1 MGTNT
6 PPQRLVAPP
15 IMAQAKLDTQ
25 GRIQLR
31 AAASPPKEKQ
41 TEPAKRAGNSTEKKT
56 PMARVTTRGA
66 MANPETLTG
75 DVIRDLPG
83 QEIGDMEA
91 GKHYLEQ
98 TLLTIPGMPWTVGTL
113 STAVFQVT
121 QYKGV
126 LRQAV
131 NVL

>member
-1 MGTNT
+1 
-6 PPQRLVAPP
+6 
-15 IMAQAKLDTQ
+15 MAQAKLDTQ
-25 GRIQLR
+25 PR

-41 TEPAKRAGNSTEKKT
+41 TELVKRAGNSTEKKT

-83 QEIGDMEA
+83 QEIGDVEA

-98 TLLTIPGMPWTVGTL
+98 TLLTIPGVPWTVGAL
-113 STAVFQVT
+113 STAVFQVMK
-121 QYKGV
+121 YKGV
-126 LRQAV
+126 LHQAV
-131 NVL
+131 NAL